1 MIVFDLECTANGH
14 RFEGWFGS
22 SDDFADQQARGLVAC
37 PTCNSADVVKAVSAP
52 NIGRKAN
59 QRPEPS
65 RQTVLP
71 PTPISASVPTPVQA
85 NAMQA
90 NAMQANSPLPPAAI
104 AALKAIATMQAEAL
118 KSSTWVGKRF
128 ADNARAMHYGETE
141 VTAIHGQATPQQAR
155 ALIEEGVDIAPIM
168 FPIAPPKD
176 LN

>member
-22 SDDFADQQARGLVAC
+22 SDDFADQQSRGLVAF
-37 PTCNSADVVKAVSAP
+37 PACNSADVVRAVSAP

-65 RQTVLP
+65 RQTVP
-71 PTPISASVPTPVQA
+71 PPMPMPMPMSVSVPMPAQVP
-85 NAMQA
+85 
-90 NAMQANSPLPPAAI
+90 AMQANSPLPPAAI

-128 ADNARAMHYGETE
+128 ADNARAMHYGETD
-141 VTAIHGQATPQQAR
+141 VTAIHGQATPQEAR
-155 ALIEEGVDIAPIM
+155 ALIEEGVDIAPIL

>member
-22 SDDFADQQARGLVAC
+22 SDDFADQQSQGLVAC
-37 PTCNSADVVKAVSAP
+37 PVCNSAEVVRAVSAP

-71 PTPISASVPTPVQA
+71 PVPVQMPMPVQA
-85 NAMQA
+85 P
-90 NAMQANSPLPPAAI
+90 AMQANSPLPPAAI

-128 ADNARAMHYGETE
+128 ADNARAMHYGETD
-141 VTAIHGQATPQQAR
+141 VTAIHGQATPQEAR
-155 ALIEEGVDIAPIM
+155 ALIEEGVDIAPIL
-168 FPIAPPKD
+168 FPIATPKD